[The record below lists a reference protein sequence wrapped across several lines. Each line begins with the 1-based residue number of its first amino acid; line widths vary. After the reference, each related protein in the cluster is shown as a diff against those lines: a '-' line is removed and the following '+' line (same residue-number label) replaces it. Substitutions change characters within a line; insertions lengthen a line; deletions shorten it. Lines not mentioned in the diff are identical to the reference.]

1 VRDELDGMESTA
13 NNANSLLMMSRED
26 KRLLIAELELKDNA
40 ITKLESELA
49 SGEVK
54 QLTLFPGQ
62 DTTPEQTPE
71 PTPEPNPVKLVIDSD
86 SEIVKPEST
95 PEPKSKS
102 KAKSKA
108 KPVQEIDTNSLIVPP
123 GYQAVGSAELIE
135 FVLKK
140 FPDSKLKTKGQ
151 LTDAI
156 RDKDTKAKGSE
167 FSRLFGWERD
177 YSFKHLGKVEENHKF
192 LIPNL

>member
-1 VRDELDGMESTA
+1 VRGEL
-13 NNANSLLMMSRED
+13 
-26 KRLLIAELELKDNA
+26 LERDNA
-40 ITKLESELA
+40 IAKLKTEIEA
-49 SGEVK
+49 RGNTK

-71 PTPEPNPVKLVIDSD
+71 PTPEPNPAKLVIDSD
-86 SEIVKPEST
+86 SEIVNPDST

-123 GYQAVGSAELIE
+123 GYRSVGSAELIE
-135 FVLKK
+135 IVLKK

-156 RDKDTKAKGSE
+156 RDRDSKKEGSD
-167 FSRLFGWERD
+167 FSRLFNYEQECG
-177 YSFKHLGKVEENHKF
+177 FKHLGKDGAKHKF
-192 LIPNL
+192 LIPIG

>member
-1 VRDELDGMESTA
+1 MRDEIGARNMAIAKLQTGLDNKDVVIANLESQLSGA
-13 NNANSLLMMSRED
+13 V
-26 KRLLIAELELKDNA
+26 AELKEREQAIANLKTEL
-40 ITKLESELA
+40 
-49 SGEVK
+49 EVRENK
-54 QLTLFPGQ
+54 QLTLFPG
-62 DTTPEQTPE
+62 PE
-71 PTPEPNPVKLVIDSD
+71 PTPEPEPIPTPNPTP
-86 SEIVKPEST
+86 EIVKPEST

-108 KPVQEIDTNSLIVPP
+108 KPVQEIDPNSLIIPP
-123 GYQAVGSAELIE
+123 GYRSVGSAELIE
-135 FVLKK
+135 IVLEK

-192 LIPNL
+192 LIPIG